1 MIIWHSG
8 NSEKPLKVL
17 HVRIGIRIKKQ
28 FSKQET
34 YRNHNVYA
42 VFRVR
47 VETMC
52 VCVCLWFLFVSLEL
66 NK

>member
-17 HVRIGIRIKKQ
+17 HVRTGIRIKKQ

-42 VFRVR
+42 VFRVC

-52 VCVCLWFLFVSLEL
+52 VFVISFFFHLG
-66 NK
+66 